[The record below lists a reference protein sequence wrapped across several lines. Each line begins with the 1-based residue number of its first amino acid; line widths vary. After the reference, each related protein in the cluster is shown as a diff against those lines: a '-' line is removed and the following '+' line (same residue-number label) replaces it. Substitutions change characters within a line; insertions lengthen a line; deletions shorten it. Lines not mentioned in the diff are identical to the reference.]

1 MGNRTSSRHNYIGRT
16 NSPMFDTGDMAINGI
31 TEDYCLV
38 RRTLD
43 EQYSNEPHHDLSAA
57 ILTAAN
63 WIWGMMN
70 SYKDVI
76 KKLPESYIDDAIM
89 EAGENIAEAIKSGS
103 KPPVKPEDEGRRI
116 YSSISWDE
124 IKLAY
129 EMGFPIKKLAERYC
143 VAESVIKSK
152 AKVDNWQINQIVS
165 AKQTVPDKKKPSLTD
180 AQMKM
185 AWELCKAGFSLKEV
199 SDIIAKQE

>member
-1 MGNRTSSRHNYIGRT
+1 MGNRTNSQHNYIGRT
-16 NSPMFDTGDMAINGI
+16 NSPMFDTGDMVINGI
-31 TEDYCLV
+31 TEDYCLI

-43 EQYSNEPHHDLSAA
+43 ERYSNEPRHDLSAA
-57 ILTAAN
+57 ILTATN

-76 KKLPESYIDDAIM
+76 KKLPESYIEDAIM
-89 EAGENIAEAIKSGS
+89 EAGENIVEAIKSGS
-103 KPPVKPEDEGRRI
+103 KHPVKPEDEGRRI
-116 YSSISWDE
+116 YSSIPWDE

-129 EMGFPIKKLAERYC
+129 EMGFPFKKLAERYC

-152 AKVDNWQINQIVS
+152 AKVNNWQINQTVP
-165 AKQTVPDKKKPSLTD
+165 AKQTVPDKKKLPLTD

-185 AWELCKAGFSLKEV
+185 VRELYRAGFSLKEV
-199 SDIIAKQE
+199 AGIIAKQE